1 MELSITQAEEYAF
14 KIMRLARDTITV
26 KYRFF
31 DNALAKYRL
40 EMVENLGGYVAD
52 GETLKI
58 DPVKLVMDYAEDAG
72 FGVRLY
78 LHVMLHGIFLH
89 AYRFDKT
96 NEDYWNMASD
106 IAVENIVLE
115 MRVSGADLARDDE
128 QRTIIQRLKK
138 WVPELTAEKLYREF
152 AANGVSRDARAN
164 YKRLF
169 TFDTH
174 RQRVT
179 YKEEPETFLSEQDWK
194 KIAERVKAELD
205 SFSRSGDGG
214 DSVNANLNEATRTRY
229 DYESILRKFAVMGE
243 EIKVNPDEFD
253 YVYYTYGLSTYGNMP
268 LIEPLEYTED
278 KKIREF
284 VIAIDTSASCRGEIV
299 KGFLQKSFDILKT
312 TGLFATEVNIHVIM
326 CDSRVTS
333 DMVIKNQS
341 DLASLKDNIE
351 IRGFG
356 ATDFR
361 PVFAY
366 VDDMLEK
373 KEMTNLKG
381 VIYFTDGFGI
391 YPEKCPGYDTMFVFN
406 GVDAMRP
413 KAPAWAIEVVLEEQ

>member
-1 MELSITQAEEYAF
+1 MELSVAEAEAYAY

-40 EMVENLGGYVAD
+40 EMVEGLGGYVAD

-58 DPVKLVMDYAEDAG
+58 DPVKLVMDYAEEAG
-72 FGVRLY
+72 FGIRLY
-78 LHVMLHGIFLH
+78 LHIMLHGIFLH
-89 AYRFDKT
+89 AYRFDKP
-96 NEDYWNMASD
+96 NEEFWNMASD

-115 MRVSGADLARDDE
+115 MRVSGGELSRDDE

-138 WVPELTAEKLYREF
+138 WVPEITAEKLYREF
-152 AANGVSRDARAN
+152 AANGISKDAKMN

-174 RQRVT
+174 RARVT
-179 YKEEPETFLSEQDWK
+179 YKEEAETFLSEQDWK

-205 SFSRSGDGG
+205 SFSKSGEGG

-253 YVYYTYGLSTYGNMP
+253 YIYYTYGLSTYGNMP
-268 LIEPLEYTED
+268 LIEPLEYAED

-284 VIAIDTSASCRGEIV
+284 VIAIDTSASVRGEIV
-299 KGFLQKSFDILKT
+299 KGFLQKSFDILRM

-326 CDSRVTS
+326 CDSQVTS
-333 DMVIKNQS
+333 DIVIKNQN
-341 DLASLKDNIE
+341 DLAALKDNIE

-361 PVFAY
+361 PVFSY
-366 VDDMLEK
+366 VDNLLEK

-391 YPEKCPGYDTMFVFN
+391 YPEKCPAYDTMFVFN

-413 KAPAWAIEVVLEEQ
+413 KAPGWAIEVVLEEQ